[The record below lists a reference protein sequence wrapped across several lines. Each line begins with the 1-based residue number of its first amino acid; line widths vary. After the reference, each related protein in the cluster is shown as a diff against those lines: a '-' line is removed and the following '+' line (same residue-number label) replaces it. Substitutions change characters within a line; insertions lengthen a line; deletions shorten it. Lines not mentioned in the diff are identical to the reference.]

1 MNRSG
6 WRRSYYEWLSKY
18 DTSPRD
24 SYNKSW
30 LSSVTPGECAGAET
44 LADVMVQFHEVEDG
58 HERARRDLE
67 EVTSLAHSRGHKFSV
82 DLICSDCSRS
92 WEDHQ
97 EIRSPCR
104 GHELARYV
112 EPRDAPKES
121 EAERR
126 KRVERFS
133 DLYPD

>member
-1 MNRSG
+1 MSRPG
-6 WRRSYYEWLSKY
+6 WRRSYYEWLGKY
-18 DTSPRD
+18 DTSPHD
-24 SYNKSW
+24 SYAKPW
-30 LSSVTPGECAGAET
+30 LSTATAGECAGAET
-44 LADVMVQFHEVEDG
+44 LGDVMTEGGEIEAGRH
-58 HERARRDLE
+58 RASVSDEASSLQ
-67 EVTSLAHSRGHKFSV
+67 TSMGHKFSV

-126 KRVERFS
+126 KRVERFGE
-133 DLYPD
+133 LYPD